1 MTLKEF
7 VVDLFK
13 DERGSISMKP
23 LIGFMSSLFLCIT
36 LLANSFSHG
45 DVKPSDK
52 LVEAVML
59 ITIATVAGDTWD
71 KFSKKEKN

>member
-7 VVDLFK
+7 VLDLFK

-23 LIGFMSSLFLCIT
+23 LIGFMCSLFLCIT

-45 DVKPSDK
+45 DVRPSDK
-52 LVEAVML
+52 LVEAVRL
-59 ITIATVAGDTWD
+59 STIATVAGDTWD
-71 KFSKKEKN
+71 KFSKKKEN